1 MRAEMDNF
9 DPTIGDIENTMR
21 KREKQ
26 IDSRVGFLN
35 VNVGSIQIEFKS
47 QQKRPKRK
55 LDFDNQINRTR
66 IQLEYEQKRE
76 EQLQQ
81 NVRKFERS
89 VQVLGDIEL

>member
-47 QQKRPKRK
+47 QQKRPK